1 MSITARTQHAH
12 TPISEEVLKA
22 AKEITLAELLE
33 SPSYSSWLIS
43 AFGNA
48 NRLFHHIEGTD
59 ARQDKRLRFEIY
71 EIFNMIPDTDRK
83 ACFSTVRDL
92 VWQAKQDRDQ

>member
-1 MSITARTQHAH
+1 MTHAH
-12 TPISEEVLKA
+12 TPISERVLKA
-22 AKEITLAELLE
+22 ASEITLAELLE
-33 SPSYSSWLIS
+33 SPTFSPWLIS

-71 EIFNMIPDTDRK
+71 ELFNMIPNADRIT
-83 ACFSTVRDL
+83 CFNTVREL
-92 VWQAKQDRDQ
+92 VAASKQDRFQ